1 MKPIIGINCSFHN
14 ENDPFQNKL
23 CLAEIY
29 VQAVIKTGGIP
40 ILLPIVE
47 GADNIRA
54 MLDNVDG
61 LLMSGG
67 GGMSSQFA
75 NSELIPSLAEQSP
88 VRHKFDLQ
96 LVKLALQRDLPILGI
111 CRGHQTINEA
121 AGGTLHLSLTEL
133 TKQNHKQDS
142 SDDQVCHEI
151 VLEPN
156 ALIATLLGVNTI
168 GVNSIHRQA
177 VAELAPGFRAVAYA
191 DNQIIEAYESER
203 HTFVMGCQFH
213 PESLMLSDARFAR
226 VYEAFVEA
234 AAKFS
239 FRKVVTSIPPN
250 M

>member
-1 MKPIIGINCSFHN
+1 M
-14 ENDPFQNKL
+14 
-23 CLAEIY
+23 
-29 VQAVIKTGGIP
+29 QAVIKTGGIP

-47 GADNIRA
+47 GEDNIRA

-67 GGMSSQFA
+67 GGMSSQFV

-121 AGGTLHLSLTEL
+121 AGGTLHLSLAKL
-133 TKQNHKQDS
+133 SKQNHRQDS

-151 VLEPN
+151 VLKSDSLL
-156 ALIATLLGVNTI
+156 ASLLGVTEI

-177 VAELAPGFRAVAYA
+177 VAELAPGFRAVAHA
-191 DNQIIEAYESER
+191 DNQIIEAFESER
-203 HTFVMGCQFH
+203 HTFVIGCQFH
-213 PESLMLSDARFAR
+213 PESMMVSDSRFTR
-226 VYEAFVEA
+226 IYEAFVEA
-234 AAKFS
+234 AMKFS
-239 FRKVVTSIPPN
+239 LRNV
-250 M
+250 